1 MIQITF
7 IHIEGTISSINDWMS
22 ANFLS
27 LNPDKTEFL
36 LIGHPEQLSELDQF
50 FNLLHCVLFACYI
63 KLFNHFLCNC

>member
-27 LNPDKTEFL
+27 VKPDETEFL
-36 LIGHPEQLSELDQF
+36 LIGHPKQLSELDQF
-50 FNLLHCVLFACYI
+50 FYLI
-63 KLFNHFLCNC
+63 TLCIV

>member
-27 LNPDKTEFL
+27 LNLKTEFL

-50 FNLLHCVLFACYI
+50 F
-63 KLFNHFLCNC
+63 